1 MPMYAESPAKFE
13 SLAAKRSTQA
23 ACIYRSAGSSIRPR
37 HSCHEPT
44 EWRLARPPTAA
55 KHHFAA
61 GNPQNVQAPGWLN
74 SMDPPIGL
82 RRVALKSRYPASQ
95 RRRGY
100 KAARGLDLIKSRLDV
115 WAKLHQL
122 VVPGIPRIDGGQ
134 VQLGQI
140 APS

>member
-1 MPMYAESPAKFE
+1 
-13 SLAAKRSTQA
+13 Q
-23 ACIYRSAGSSIRPR
+23 
-37 HSCHEPT
+37 
-44 EWRLARPPTAA
+44 PTAA

-140 APS
+140 APSDSLVATLRQEEMALPRVKTHRPIDQHATV